1 MFQITFNIEHN
12 RDQGASAMD
21 DNLSIIEEELEQ
33 LEVNTSG
40 EKQSVMVIVIVMW
53 MMQWLSSKQP
63 QQPSIMLIRQRF
75 LKLIAWFSAILDC

>member
-12 RDQGASAMD
+12 RDQGASTMD

-40 EKQSVMVIVIVMW
+40 EKQSDDESDSDVIDVND
-53 MMQWLSSKQP
+53 
-63 QQPSIMLIRQRF
+63 
-75 LKLIAWFSAILDC
+75 A